1 MGRSFYKVTAIK
13 SRWLMSDIGPKRIY
27 RWMLA
32 GIWTG
37 LIYSTLYI
45 VRPVCE
51 FLKRYTWFSFSVN
64 AGIVALIIF
73 LAVVFVKKKY
83 ICKPSTYFLLFLVVA
98 GYFWGMT
105 LLSIPEERL
114 HFIEYGVLSFLIY
127 RALVLDFKNGQA
139 YVAAFVITS
148 FIGLGDEG
156 IQYLLPNRYYQ
167 FKDVC
172 LNSASAALGLALI
185 YVMCRDKKRSI

>member
-1 MGRSFYKVTAIK
+1 
-13 SRWLMSDIGPKRIY
+13 
-27 RWMLA
+27 MLA

-45 VRPVCE
+45 MRPVCE
-51 FLKRYTWFSFSVN
+51 FFKQYTWFSFSVN
-64 AGIVALIIF
+64 AGIAFSVIF
-73 LAVVFVKKKY
+73 IVLVFVRKKHIRKT
-83 ICKPSTYFLLFLVVA
+83 PTYLLLFLVMI
-98 GYFWGMT
+98 GYFFGMT

-114 HFIEYGVLSFLIY
+114 HFIEYGVLAFLIY
-127 RALVLDFKNGQA
+127 RALILDFKNGRS
-139 YVAAFVITS
+139 YFAAFVITS

-172 LNSASAALGLALI
+172 LNSASAVLGLALVYVI
-185 YVMCRDKKRSI
+185 YRDQKTNISE